1 MCTALSF
8 KTKDHYFGRNLD
20 LGFSYGET
28 VTVTPRNFPLS
39 FRKAG
44 ALNRH
49 YAMIGMA
56 IVKEGYPL
64 YFDATNEAGL
74 SMAGL
79 NFPGNA
85 VYRPAEEGKTNIS
98 PFEFIPWV
106 LGQCPDLARARELL
120 KQICLADIPFSN
132 TLPLSPLHWIIS
144 DSRGSLTV
152 EAVREGLMVYD
163 NPTGILTNNPP
174 FPLQLFNLNNY
185 MGLSPAI
192 PQNTFAPS
200 LSLGAYSLGMGAL
213 GLPGDLSSMSRFAK
227 AAFTALNSVSDDSE
241 NAAVSQFFHI
251 LGAVCQQRGCALDEE
266 GRFEITQYTSCC
278 NTRRGIYYYT
288 TYDNSRIS
296 AVDLHKENLDSDH
309 LVSWSL
315 ITEQQI
321 FLQNGAERVCPC
333 TK

>member
-20 LGFSYGET
+20 LGFSYSEA
-28 VTVTPRNFPLS
+28 VTVTPRNFSLS
-39 FRKAG
+39 FRKTSAF
-44 ALNRH
+44 NHH

-79 NFPGNA
+79 NFPKNA
-85 VYRPAEEGKTNIS
+85 VYHLAQEGKINIS

-106 LGQCPDLARARELL
+106 LGQCPDLAQAKELL
-120 KQICLADIPFSN
+120 KQVCLADIPFSN

-144 DSRGSLTV
+144 DSCNSLTV
-152 EAVREGLMVYD
+152 EAIREGLMVYD
-163 NPTGILTNNPP
+163 NPSGILTNNPP

-192 PQNTFAPS
+192 PQNTFASS
-200 LSLGAYSLGMGAL
+200 LALDAYSLGMGAL
-213 GLPGDLSSMSRFAK
+213 GLPGDLSSMSRFVK
-227 AAFTALNSVSDDSE
+227 AVFTALNSVSNDSE
-241 NAAVSQFFHI
+241 SASVSQFFHI
-251 LGAVCQQRGCALDEE
+251 LGAVCQQRGCTLDDA

-278 NTRRGIYYYT
+278 NTRQGIYYYT
-288 TYDNSRIS
+288 TYDNSRIT
-296 AVDLHKENLDSDH
+296 AVDLHKENLDGNR
-309 LVSWSL
+309 LVSWPL
-315 ITEQQI
+315 IKEQQI

-333 TK
+333 AK